1 VRHGYEYELDWARM
15 LPLVEF
21 LPDICEQLQQDFA
34 RFEEFL
40 IEIAQYLEKDL

>member
-1 VRHGYEYELDWARM
+1 MRHGYEYELDWARM